1 MKELKFFDRFQL
13 IIAIVGVGAFLTAMI
28 IFVPMFLTSTVQY
41 DEEGV
46 VKTIVYNQY
55 LQVPYSVFML
65 AHFGALVWFAIRALT
80 FKKRKKEY
88 DLNS

>member
-65 AHFGALVWFAIRALT
+65 THFGALVWFAIRALT

>member
-13 IIAIVGVGAFLTAMI
+13 IIAIVGVAAFATGII
-28 IFVPMFLTSTVQY
+28 IFIPMFLTSTVQY
-41 DEEGV
+41 DSEAVME
-46 VKTIVYNQY
+46 TIVYNPY

-65 AHFGALVWFAIRALT
+65 INFGALVWFVIRALT
-80 FKKRKKEY
+80 FKMRKKEY

>member
-1 MKELKFFDRFQL
+1 MKELKFFDRYQL
-13 IIAIVGVGAFLTAMI
+13 IIAIIGVGAFLTAMI

-65 AHFGALVWFAIRALT
+65 THFGALVWFAIRALT

-88 DLNS
+88 DLNN

>member
-46 VKTIVYNQY
+46 VKTIVYKQY

-65 AHFGALVWFAIRALT
+65 THFGALVWFAIRALT